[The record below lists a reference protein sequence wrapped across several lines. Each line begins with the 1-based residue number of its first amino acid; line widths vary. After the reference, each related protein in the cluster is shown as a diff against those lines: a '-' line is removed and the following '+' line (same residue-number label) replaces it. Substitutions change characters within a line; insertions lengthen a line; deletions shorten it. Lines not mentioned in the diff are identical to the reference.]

1 MKEGVVSRYGVYR
14 DLSQSPYEYV
24 SPYGDLFKFRSQKKL
39 DIYTR
44 DIQKDIEQVR
54 KFVSRRNLDRYL
66 QEEIIQLLYRNAYR
80 ALYDHVEG

>member
-1 MKEGVVSRYGVYR
+1 MSEGVVSRYGVYR
-14 DLSQSPYEYV
+14 DLEKSPYRYE

-44 DIQKDIEQVR
+44 DIQKEIDRVS
-54 KFVSRRNLDRYL
+54 KFVGRMDLDSYL
-66 QEEIIQLLYRNAYR
+66 PKEIIQLLYRSTYR